1 MAKLEKK
8 VILPLAM
15 MCALFFIISFVTG
28 LQNPMGVI
36 VRNQFGVSN
45 FLSQLG
51 NAANFI
57 AYLCMGVPTGML
69 IRRIGYKKTA
79 LTAIIVGLTGV
90 IISYLSGI
98 AGSFAVY
105 VTGAFISGFSMCM
118 LNTVVNP
125 MVNTLAGG
133 GRRGNQLL
141 QLGGTLNSLGAT
153 IVPILVGTFI
163 GNASRATIADATPAL
178 IIAICI
184 FAAAFIV
191 LYFMSIPEPH
201 IEKHD
206 TKQEADKHSALSF
219 RHFVLG
225 MTAIFFYVG
234 VEVGIPN
241 IANLFMT
248 SDAEMGGLGMDAGV
262 AGTVVGT
269 YWFLMLIGRFIGVA
283 VGSKVSAKAMLATVN
298 IIALCLVTTAIF
310 LPSITVTMPTL
321 NSDLT
326 VSMTQLPI
334 NIVLFTL
341 CGLCTSVMWGGIF
354 NLAIEGLGKY
364 TAAASGL
371 FMTMVCGGG
380 IMPMIQGLVAD
391 HFGYLNSYFV
401 IIFGLV
407 FILWYALRG
416 SRNVNTDIVTDI
428 ITL

>member
-79 LTAIIVGLTGV
+79 LAAIAVGLTGV

-133 GRRGNQLL
+133 GKRGNQFL

-163 GNASRATIADATPAL
+163 GNASRASIADATPAL
-178 IIAICI
+178 IIAVCI

-191 LYFMSIPEPH
+191 LHFMPIPEPH

-206 TKQEADKHSALSF
+206 NRQTADKHSALSF

-248 SDAEMGGLGMDAGV
+248 SETVNGGLAMDGGV

-269 YWFLMLIGRFIGVA
+269 YWFLMLAGRFIGVA
-283 VGSKVSAKAMLATVN
+283 AGSKVSAKAMLTTVSV
-298 IIALCLVTTAIF
+298 IALLLVLTAII
-310 LPSITVTMPTL
+310 LPGNTVTMPTL
-321 NSDLT
+321 DSNLT
-326 VSMTQLPI
+326 VIMTQLPV
-334 NIVLFTL
+334 NLVLLTL

-354 NLAIEGLGKY
+354 NLAIEGLGRY

-380 IMPMIQGLVAD
+380 IMPMIQGLIAD
-391 HFGYLNSYFV
+391 HFGYLNSYFI
-401 IIFGLV
+401 IIFGLA
-407 FILWYALRG
+407 FILWYALWG
-416 SRNVNTDIVTDI
+416 SRNVNTDIETA
-428 ITL
+428 